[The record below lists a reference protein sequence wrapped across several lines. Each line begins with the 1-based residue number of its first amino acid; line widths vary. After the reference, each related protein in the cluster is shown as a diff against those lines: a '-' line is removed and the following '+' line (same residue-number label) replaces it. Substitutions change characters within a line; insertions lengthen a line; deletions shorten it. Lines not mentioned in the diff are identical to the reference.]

1 MSLNEDQRRLLQTNL
16 ARDKAEALLQG
27 LLRARSE
34 AEQRIAASRD
44 MDPQRIEQGR
54 HAMQKAIESAQRMVD
69 SLNSAMA
76 CLADEMSQP
85 ELSDILGKTD
95 PPADACEGPEEPKQ

>member
-27 LLRARSE
+27 LLKARSE

-54 HAMQKAIESAQRMVD
+54 HAMRRAIESAQRMVD
-69 SLNSAMA
+69 SLNSAME
-76 CLADEMSQP
+76 CLADEMGQP
-85 ELSDILGKTD
+85 ELSDILGEND
-95 PPADACEGPEEPKQ
+95 PPADACDRAEEPKQ